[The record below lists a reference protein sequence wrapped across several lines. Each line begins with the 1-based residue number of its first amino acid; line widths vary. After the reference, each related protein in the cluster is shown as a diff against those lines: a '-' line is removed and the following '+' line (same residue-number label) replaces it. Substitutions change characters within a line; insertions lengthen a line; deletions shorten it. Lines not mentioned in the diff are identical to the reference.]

1 MCGTASLWAKLAL
14 LFIILST
21 ILFIAGFA
29 TTSWMIYAF
38 SSGAK
43 IRVGLWKAQACT
55 SAGTCADRT
64 VPDSYRTDGYR
75 GTQAMEVIALLILL
89 IAPIAVLLY
98 VVGENLRTWTF
109 AFVCM
114 MMCFLAGLF
123 VTIGMILWLVY
134 VNSPF
139 YVGYSMGLTVM
150 GGILAIIAGLL
161 LIPELEDDTNNYD
174 TSDTPPP
181 TRRSVTPPSRLP
193 SRNLRSEPL
202 RPIAVSPYPIAFRA
216 TPRAILAPYY

>member
-1 MCGTASLWAKLAL
+1 MCGTSSLWARLAL
-14 LFIILST
+14 LCIVLSM

-29 TTSWMIYAF
+29 TTSWMVYAF
-38 SSGAK
+38 TSGAK

-89 IAPIAVLLY
+89 VAPIAVLVY
-98 VVGENLRTWTF
+98 VVVENLRTWTF

-114 MMCFLAGLF
+114 ILCFLAGLF

-134 VNSPF
+134 VTSPF
-139 YVGYSMGLTVM
+139 YVGFSMGLTVM

-161 LIPELEDDTNNYD
+161 FIPELEDDSNYR
-174 TSDTPPP
+174 SDTPPP
-181 TRRSVTPPSRLP
+181 ERRSVTPPSRMP

-202 RPIAVSPYPIAFRA
+202 RPIAVSPYPIAYTT
-216 TPRAILAPYY
+216 TPRAMLTPYY